1 MNDLAELEHHQ
12 QLTAWAE
19 GVHSIEAATKLL
31 IRGGWAQTW
40 RPWVKRFD
48 GQAPGHWIDFEAIPN
63 QIDGLSGGER
73 RFLLIAASLGAG
85 VPVDLSDALS
95 TLDRGSVSLVLAA
108 IAHTAGTHTGT
119 QLIPGAEDGPTFI
132 QPGTLYAWPGESE

>member
-1 MNDLAELEHHQ
+1 MNDDLAELEHHQ

-19 GVHSIEAATKLL
+19 GLYPVEAATKLL

-40 RPWVKRFD
+40 RPWVKPFD
-48 GQAPGHWIDFEAIPN
+48 GRSKGHWIDFEAIP
-63 QIDGLSGGER
+63 DELGGLSGGER

-95 TLDRGSVSLVLAA
+95 TLDRGSVS
-108 IAHTAGTHTGT
+108 
-119 QLIPGAEDGPTFI
+119 
-132 QPGTLYAWPGESE
+132 